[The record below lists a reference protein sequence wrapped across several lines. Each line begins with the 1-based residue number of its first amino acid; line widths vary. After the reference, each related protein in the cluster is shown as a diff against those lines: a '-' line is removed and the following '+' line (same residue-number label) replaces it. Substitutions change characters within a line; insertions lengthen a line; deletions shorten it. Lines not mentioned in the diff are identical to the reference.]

1 MKTAV
6 SSYSFGEYV
15 KPEKLGLKGV
25 IAKAKEMGFDGIELL
40 ERDVE
45 SVERAKELAAYA
57 AEVGIEIASL
67 CVGADFINKD
77 LEEEIARVKGLVDIA
92 AALGTPVMRHDMTAG
107 SKSGAKVG
115 ISYDALLDRL
125 ADAARRITIYAEERG
140 VRTLTENH
148 GYFSQDANRVEK
160 LINTVNHPNFGALV
174 DVGNFMCADEEP
186 WKSVAIMAPYA
197 HHVHVKDFHKK
208 SGLEPDPGKGWF
220 RSRCGDYLRGAII
233 GHGDARVAQ
242 SLWILKK
249 SGYDGYISIEFEG
262 MEDKLLGVE
271 LGLANLKKFWERA

>member
-6 SSYSFGEYV
+6 SSYSFGEYI
-15 KPEKLGLKGV
+15 KPERLGLMGV
-25 IAKAKEMGFDGIELL
+25 ISKAKEMGFEGIELL

-45 SVERAKELAAYA
+45 SVEHAKQIAAYA
-57 AEVGIEIASL
+57 AEVGIEIASF
-67 CVGADFINKD
+67 CVGADFINKPFD
-77 LEEEIARVKGLVDIA
+77 EEVARVKGLVDIA
-92 AALGTPVMRHDMTAG
+92 AALGTPVLRHDITAG
-107 SKSGAKVG
+107 SKSDAKIG
-115 ISYDALLDRL
+115 ISYDALLPRM
-125 ADAARRITIYAEERG
+125 ADATREITTYAAGLG

-160 LINTVNHPNFGALV
+160 LINAVNHENFGALV
-174 DVGNFMCADEEP
+174 DVGNFMCADEDP

-197 HHVHVKDFHKK
+197 YHVHVKDFHKK

-242 SLWILKK
+242 SLYVLKK
-249 SGYDGYISIEFEG
+249 KGYDGYISIEFEG
-262 MEDKLLGVE
+262 MEDKLVGIE
-271 LGLANLKKFWERA
+271 LGLINLKKFWEMA

>member
-148 GYFSQDANRVEK
+148 GLFSQDADRVEK

>member
-6 SSYSFGEYV
+6 SSYSFGEYI

-40 ERDVE
+40 ARDVE
-45 SVERAKELAAYA
+45 DVESAKAIAAYA

-67 CVGADFINKD
+67 CIGADFINKD
-77 LEEEIARVKGLVDIA
+77 FEEEIARVKGMVDIA
-92 AALGTPVMRHDMTAG
+92 AALGTPVMRHDVTAG
-107 SKSGAKVG
+107 SKSGAKFG

-125 ADAARRITIYAEERG
+125 ADAARQITIYAEERG

-148 GYFSQDANRVEK
+148 GYFSQDADRVEK
-160 LINTVNHPNFGALV
+160 LINAVNHPNFGALV

-208 SGLEPDPGKGWF
+208 SGMEPNPGKGWF

-242 SLWILKK
+242 SLWVLKQ

-262 MEDKLLGVE
+262 MEDNLLGIE
-271 LGLANLKKFWERA
+271 LGLANLKRFWEKA